1 VNEGASEEPKTGTTG
16 LCDRAEVGLAVSRSA
31 RLSEMLVKTLH
42 SRNQIM
48 YIK

>member
-1 VNEGASEEPKTGTTG
+1 VSERASEEPKTG
-16 LCDRAEVGLAVSRSA
+16 LCDRDEVRLAVSRSA